1 MKATMV
7 KTSKVNV
14 ETDFLNVVKYR
25 IKKPYSAQLLK
36 QWKSGNLKFRVSK
49 TLKKDGETSF
59 DKKTRTIKQ
68 STVTIKKKVALSKHI
83 CWRMSILLHELAHVL
98 HHFNKGPIYEG
109 EEHGDEWMIELKS
122 TIERG
127 GLKEC
132 AKKLRS
138 PSPRCIY
145 KQICPWC
152 TPNGERVPHNKEYS
166 FPNTQESSRFGGNCL
181 YCFTSESTIKHLRR
195 SISCREKYVNL
206 YGPTYIAKVKSA
218 VAKEKRQK
226 KKTVNTVG
234 PSVCCFCPAQR
245 DNFLFLHLKA
255 NADCAKKYMSLYKC
269 KNEEGLRMKISKEKA
284 KHRKRKQ
291 RAKLKEKGNRLK

>member
-14 ETDFLNVVKYR
+14 EADFLNLVKNR
-25 IKKPYSAQLLK
+25 IKKTYSAQLLE

-49 TLKKDGETSF
+49 TLKKDGVTSF
-59 DKKTRTIKQ
+59 GDQTRTIKE

-98 HHFNKGPIYEG
+98 HYFNAKGPIYVG
-109 EEHGDEWMIELKS
+109 ETHGEEWMIELKS

-145 KQICPWC
+145 KQVCLWC
-152 TPNGERVPHNKEYS
+152 TPNGERVSHNKEYS
-166 FPNTQESSRFGGNCL
+166 FPNIQETSRFGGNCL
-181 YCFTSESTIKHLRR
+181 YCFTSESTIKHLKR
-195 SISCREKYVNL
+195 SISCREKYDNL
-206 YGPTYIAKVKSA
+206 YGPQYIAKVKNA

-226 KKTVNTVG
+226 KKPVNTTG

-269 KNEEGLRMKISKEKA
+269 QDEEGLRIEVSKEKA
-284 KHRKRKQ
+284 KLRKRKQ
-291 RAKLKEKGNRLK
+291 RAKFQKEGK

>member
-1 MKATMV
+1 MRAIMV
-7 KTSKVNV
+7 KRSKANV
-14 ETDFLNVVKYR
+14 ETDFLNVVKHK
-25 IKKPYSAQLLK
+25 IKESYSAQLLE

-49 TLKKDGETSF
+49 TLEKDGETSF
-59 DKKTRTIKQ
+59 GDWTSTIKR
-68 STVTIKKKVALSKHI
+68 STVTIKKRVALSKHI

-291 RAKLKEKGNRLK
+291 REKLKEKGNRRK

>member
-1 MKATMV
+1 MV

-14 ETDFLNVVKYR
+14 ETDFLNAVKHR
-25 IKKPYSAQLLK
+25 IKKPYSAQLLE

-59 DKKTRTIKQ
+59 DEKNRTIKQ

-98 HHFNKGPIYEG
+98 HYFNTKGPIYVDEI
-109 EEHGDEWMIELKS
+109 HGKEWMVELKS

-145 KQICPWC
+145 KQICLWC
-152 TPNGERVPHNKEYS
+152 TPNGQRVPHNKEYS
-166 FPNTQESSRFGGNCL
+166 FPNIQETSRFGGNCL
-181 YCFTSESTIKHLRR
+181 YCFTSESTIKHLKR
-195 SISCREKYVNL
+195 SSSCKEKYVNL
-206 YGPTYIAKVKSA
+206 YGPQYVAKVKNA

-226 KKTVNTVG
+226 KRPVNTTG

-245 DNFLFLHLKA
+245 DNFLFTHLKA
-255 NADCAKKYMSLYKC
+255 NAECVKKYMSKYKC
-269 KNEEGLRMKISKEKA
+269 QNEEGLRIKISKEKA
-284 KHRKRKQ
+284 KQRKRKQ
-291 RAKLKEKGNRLK
+291 RAKHQKDRE

>member
-1 MKATMV
+1 MV

-14 ETDFLNVVKYR
+14 ETDFLNAVKHR
-25 IKKPYSAQLLK
+25 IKKPYSAQLLE

-49 TLKKDGETSF
+49 KLKKDGETSF
-59 DKKTRTIKQ
+59 DEKNRMIKQ

-98 HHFNKGPIYEG
+98 HYFNTKGPIYED
-109 EEHGDEWMIELKS
+109 ETHGKEWMIELKS

-145 KQICPWC
+145 KQICLWC

-166 FPNTQESSRFGGNCL
+166 FPNIQETSRFGGNCL
-181 YCFTSESTIKHLRR
+181 YCFTSESTIKHLKR
-195 SISCREKYVNL
+195 SSSCKEKYVNL
-206 YGPTYIAKVKSA
+206 YGPQYVAKVKNA

-226 KKTVNTVG
+226 KRPVNTTG

-245 DNFLFLHLKA
+245 DNFLFTHLKA
-255 NADCAKKYMSLYKC
+255 NAECVKKYMSKYKC
-269 KNEEGLRMKISKEKA
+269 QNEESLRTKISKEKA
-284 KHRKRKQ
+284 KQRKRKQ
-291 RAKLKEKGNRLK
+291 RAKHQKDRE

>member
-14 ETDFLNVVKYR
+14 KTDFLNAVKHR
-25 IKKPYSAQLLK
+25 IKKPYSAQLLE
-36 QWKSGNLKFRVSK
+36 QWKSGNLKLRVSTK
-49 TLKKDGETSF
+49 LKKDGETSF
-59 DKKTRTIKQ
+59 DEKNRTIKQ

-98 HHFNKGPIYEG
+98 HYFNTKGPIYVDET
-109 EEHGDEWMIELKS
+109 HGKEWMVELKS

-145 KQICPWC
+145 KQICLWC

-166 FPNTQESSRFGGNCL
+166 FPNIQETSRFGGNCL
-181 YCFTSESTIKHLRR
+181 YCFTSESTIKHLKR
-195 SISCREKYVNL
+195 SISCKEKYVNL
-206 YGPTYIAKVKSA
+206 YGPQYIAKVKNA

-226 KKTVNTVG
+226 KRPVNITG

-245 DNFLFLHLKA
+245 DNYLFLHLKA
-255 NADCAKKYMSLYKC
+255 NADCTKKYMSKYKC
-269 KNEEGLRMKISKEKA
+269 QTEEGLRIKISKEKA
-284 KHRKRKQ
+284 KLRKRKQ
-291 RAKLKEKGNRLK
+291 RAKLQKEGE

>member
-1 MKATMV
+1 MV

-14 ETDFLNVVKYR
+14 KTDFLNAVKHR
-25 IKKPYSAQLLK
+25 IKKPYSAQLLE
-36 QWKSGNLKFRVSK
+36 QWKSGNLKLRVSK
-49 TLKKDGETSF
+49 KLKKDGETSF
-59 DKKTRTIKQ
+59 DEKNRTIKQ

-98 HHFNKGPIYEG
+98 HYFNTKGPIYVDET
-109 EEHGDEWMIELKS
+109 HGKKWMVELKS

-145 KQICPWC
+145 KQICLWC
-152 TPNGERVPHNKEYS
+152 TPNGQRVPHNKEYS
-166 FPNTQESSRFGGNCL
+166 FPNIQETSRFGGNCL
-181 YCFTSESTIKHLRR
+181 YCFTSESTIKHLKR
-195 SISCREKYVNL
+195 SISCKEKYVNL
-206 YGPTYIAKVKSA
+206 YGPQYIAKVKNA

-226 KKTVNTVG
+226 KRPVNITG

-245 DNFLFLHLKA
+245 DNYLFLHLKA
-255 NADCAKKYMSLYKC
+255 NADCTKKYMSKYKC
-269 KNEEGLRMKISKEKA
+269 QTEEGLRIKISKEKA
-284 KHRKRKQ
+284 KLRKRKQ
-291 RAKLKEKGNRLK
+291 RAKLQKEGE